1 MRRPALAPAGR
12 NAARRLKSGKKIAQI
27 VKMLEMADQ
36 THCFVG
42 FSLLKITLFVVEVCG
57 FDVFFAKFAPNTPD
71 FTDFQEKRA
80 SFGYFVRKIAD

>member
-1 MRRPALAPAGR
+1 
-12 NAARRLKSGKKIAQI
+12 
-27 VKMLEMADQ
+27 MADQ